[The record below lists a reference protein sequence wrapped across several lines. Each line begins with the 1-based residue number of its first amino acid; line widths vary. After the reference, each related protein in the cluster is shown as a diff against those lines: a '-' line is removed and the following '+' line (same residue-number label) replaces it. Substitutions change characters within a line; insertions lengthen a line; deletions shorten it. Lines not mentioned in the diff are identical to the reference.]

1 MDIFIVDKVF
11 DMKVKV
17 LEKVSFKVIWR
28 KKNFDIKDISVE
40 SEIKLGDVRNEIK
53 LKLVVKKEEV
63 SELRVLISDF
73 SKEDRSKIVKRKDL
87 VVQKGNVKFFREL
100 YKEIKKEFLK

>member
-28 KKNFDIKDISVE
+28 KKNFDIKDICVE
-40 SEIKLGDVRNEIK
+40 SEIKLGGV
-53 LKLVVKKEEV
+53 
-63 SELRVLISDF
+63 
-73 SKEDRSKIVKRKDL
+73 
-87 VVQKGNVKFFREL
+87 
-100 YKEIKKEFLK
+100 

>member
-1 MDIFIVDKVF
+1 MYNVSDKVLEDIFQVSGRKRREKECVLIDDRDKRKKQERGGKEVFIIMDIFIVDKVF

-40 SEIKLGDVRNEIK
+40 SEIKLGGV
-53 LKLVVKKEEV
+53 
-63 SELRVLISDF
+63 
-73 SKEDRSKIVKRKDL
+73 
-87 VVQKGNVKFFREL
+87 
-100 YKEIKKEFLK
+100 

>member
-28 KKNFDIKDISVE
+28 KKKNFDIKDISAE
-40 SEIKLGDVRNEIK
+40 SEIKLGGV
-53 LKLVVKKEEV
+53 
-63 SELRVLISDF
+63 
-73 SKEDRSKIVKRKDL
+73 
-87 VVQKGNVKFFREL
+87 
-100 YKEIKKEFLK
+100 

>member
-28 KKNFDIKDISVE
+28 KKNFDISIKDISVE
-40 SEIKLGDVRNEIK
+40 SEIKLGGV
-53 LKLVVKKEEV
+53 
-63 SELRVLISDF
+63 
-73 SKEDRSKIVKRKDL
+73 
-87 VVQKGNVKFFREL
+87 
-100 YKEIKKEFLK
+100 